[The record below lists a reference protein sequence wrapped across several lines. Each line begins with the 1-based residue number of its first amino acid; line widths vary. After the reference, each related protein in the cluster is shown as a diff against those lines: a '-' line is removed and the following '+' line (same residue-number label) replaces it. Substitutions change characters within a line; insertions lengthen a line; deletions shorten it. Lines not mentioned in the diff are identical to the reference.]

1 MQIRV
6 TVFVIRK
13 KILTLGLRKTIVL
26 DLFLI
31 NNEGLVA
38 SNNIITTIKILMC
51 ALPHTILFFDGFLYY
66 KPARLVGVK
75 TENK

>member
-1 MQIRV
+1 MQTRI

-26 DLFLI
+26 DLCLI

-38 SNNIITTIKILMC
+38 SNNRTPVVKILMC
-51 ALPHTILFFDGFLYY
+51 ALLHNIIFSMGFHIINLQD
-66 KPARLVGVK
+66 
-75 TENK
+75 

>member
-6 TVFVIRK
+6 NVFVIRK

-26 DLFLI
+26 DLCLI

-38 SNNIITTIKILMC
+38 SNNMIPVGKILMC
-51 ALPHTILFFDGFLYY
+51 ALVHTIIFFNGFSYY
-66 KPARLVGVK
+66 KPARLVSVK
-75 TENK
+75 MENK